1 MESTCKPRHVS
12 RSTAWGHCV
21 DLLDCPRE
29 TEVGNFDLNE
39 ILRALDF
46 FDHEQVE
53 RLQITVQDLWLLDMK
68 EVHTLGDVAGHAE
81 PLLHRE
87 LNLFLLMDEVEE
99 SAAEAV
105 LREDE
110 DMAVFGVG
118 ASAHEID
125 QVRMSDLDEG
135 GNFPLE
141 LFSQVI
147 LA

>member
-1 MESTCKPRHVS
+1 
-12 RSTAWGHCV
+12 
-21 DLLDCPRE
+21 
-29 TEVGNFDLNE
+29 
-39 ILRALDF
+39 
-46 FDHEQVE
+46 
-53 RLQITVQDLWLLDMK
+53 MK

-81 PLLHRE
+81 PLLHRK

-105 LREDE
+105 LRQDE

-118 ASAHEID
+118 ASAHEVD
-125 QVRMSDLDEG
+125 QVCMSYLDEG